1 MEELPKLLTKKL
13 TKHPKVINLSTKSFL
28 KHEIEILEK
37 GMKFTPTP
45 SKNNQEMELDT
56 KMFCRKLRLN
66 AFFNG
71 NESENIDIDM
81 QPIAKN
87 KSNFAPSSSNSVVL
101 EKAIES
107 ISKLSEICTESS
119 IKNTSH
125 SNFKKKEWNFINNLR
140 NDNTLIIKEADKG
153 SALVIMDA
161 DYYKDIMLNILS
173 DQNTYKLEN
182 QLTNEKIM
190 KKILKFMSKYSLLKD
205 EEKFMTKFD
214 YKISHIYGTPKIHKS
229 KTIIEEIEKNKSTFL
244 EIHCP
249 DDLTFRPI
257 IAGHSSSTSRISHF
271 IDEILKPL
279 LQKIQSYIKDSF
291 HFLEKL
297 PKNVSEDSNLVTFDV
312 ISLYT
317 NICHD
322 LGLKAINFWINKFP
336 EYLPK
341 RITKDLILEAVNIIL
356 TNNLIRFNGQN
367 YLQIKGVAMGTKMAP
382 TYANLTLA
390 FLEEEMLYPKIER
403 MFGTE
408 AASHFKETFSRFLD
422 DCFLIWKNSLGS
434 LTDINK
440 CLNEMH
446 EDLSYT
452 MEINCNNR
460 VNFLDLTVIINERNE
475 IETDIYYKETDSH
488 QYLNYHSCH
497 PKHTKNNIPYNLMKR
512 IHTFV
517 TNVERKKFRLIE
529 LKNWL
534 LLLDYPEKLLND
546 AMKKANENQS
556 TKINKKDSNET
567 INYITTYNP
576 NNNNTFPII
585 RDIFSLLQTNV
596 ETKDIFAK
604 NNLRK
609 CTRQPKNLKNMITR
623 AEFNDSK
630 QPPTVSKCNR
640 PKCKTCKCIIEG
652 ESFTFENNEKIYINE
667 EMTCTS
673 RNVIYVL
680 SCSKCH
686 KNYVGETSD
695 LLSMRMNVHRQ
706 QIRDINLRNLYVSK
720 HIANCSQNDAEPC
733 FTVMPIMKIIKDDQ
747 DIRRFKEN
755 QVIKKY
761 HPSLNRN

>member
-1 MEELPKLLTKKL
+1 
-13 TKHPKVINLSTKSFL
+13 
-28 KHEIEILEK
+28 
-37 GMKFTPTP
+37 
-45 SKNNQEMELDT
+45 
-56 KMFCRKLRLN
+56 
-66 AFFNG
+66 
-71 NESENIDIDM
+71 
-81 QPIAKN
+81 
-87 KSNFAPSSSNSVVL
+87 
-101 EKAIES
+101 
-107 ISKLSEICTESS
+107 
-119 IKNTSH
+119 
-125 SNFKKKEWNFINNLR
+125 
-140 NDNTLIIKEADKG
+140 
-153 SALVIMDA
+153 
-161 DYYKDIMLNILS
+161 
-173 DQNTYKLEN
+173 
-182 QLTNEKIM
+182 
-190 KKILKFMSKYSLLKD
+190 
-205 EEKFMTKFD
+205 
-214 YKISHIYGTPKIHKS
+214 
-229 KTIIEEIEKNKSTFL
+229 
-244 EIHCP
+244 
-249 DDLTFRPI
+249 
-257 IAGHSSSTSRISHF
+257 
-271 IDEILKPL
+271 
-279 LQKIQSYIKDSF
+279 
-291 HFLEKL
+291 
-297 PKNVSEDSNLVTFDV
+297 
-312 ISLYT
+312 
-317 NICHD
+317 
-322 LGLKAINFWINKFP
+322 
-336 EYLPK
+336 
-341 RITKDLILEAVNIIL
+341 
-356 TNNLIRFNGQN
+356 
-367 YLQIKGVAMGTKMAP
+367 MGTKMAP